1 MVISVERSADLH
13 TVQLM
18 LLPLT
23 VCCFSKIQ
31 VGLPFWYRLTRV
43 VPDKGPLNVC
53 VCVCVD
59 LIFYVWRNRWRKT
72 EMFAFNKLF
81 WKLCLHRHLSQDCVR
96 DQDFLTMNSLI
107 EMPFSWTAGLVNL
120 VSDGTM
126 MDGFVWCQRRRLSL
140 PLHQIWCVL
149 DGCVHCKC
157 MCVSVCLCMPVI
169 LYVVF
174 ALLILDCN
182 SCLLNLD

>member
-18 LLPLT
+18 ILPLT

-31 VGLPFWYRLTRV
+31 IGFTFLVQAHPGSPGQRAVKR
-43 VPDKGPLNVC
+43 VC
-53 VCVCVD
+53 VPVD

-120 VSDGTM
+120 VSDGTI
-126 MDGFVWCQRRRLSL
+126 MDGFVWCQRCCLSL